1 MDVLRLPGNSWF
13 IQFEP
18 SKGWGCTTQNGQ
30 LWFEERE
37 NFLPLLPLL
46 EQPWPEASALVTSA
60 CQSAQVEAEFPFEQV
75 VLAAL
80 AWPTE
85 GWPSLALAWFAQ
97 GFPVS
102 IAARQELAAL
112 SKNKGMPQRIRHQA
126 FAHSRAR
133 SASEA

>member
-1 MDVLRLPGNSWF
+1 MDVLRLPGDSWF
-13 IQFEP
+13 IQFEQ
-18 SKGWGCTTQNGQ
+18 SRGWGCATHDGQ
-30 LWFEERE
+30 LWFAERE
-37 NFLPLLPLL
+37 NFVPLLPLL
-46 EQPWPEASALVTSA
+46 EQPWPEASALVTAA
-60 CQSAQVEAEFPFEQV
+60 CQAAQVEAEFPFEQV
-75 VLAAL
+75 VLEAL